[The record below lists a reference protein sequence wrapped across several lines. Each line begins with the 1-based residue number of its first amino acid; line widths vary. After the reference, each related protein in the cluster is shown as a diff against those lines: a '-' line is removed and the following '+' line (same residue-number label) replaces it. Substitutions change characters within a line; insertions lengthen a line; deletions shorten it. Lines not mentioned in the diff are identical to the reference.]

1 MTFVKTN
8 QIRNV
13 LGLISKS
20 PGYEAISTNLENR
33 DGVDLMSMRTESAE
47 RGKKAPIGWGVTQII
62 AMVALVFLAGC
73 TRSTPPADVEYDQSI
88 SPYHVV
94 RRGDSI
100 SGIAQRYRMDRME
113 LVRLNG
119 LKTPYR
125 IVIGQRLLVRPLAAS
140 ARISKSIPD
149 SADMPAVEP
158 VDMGGV
164 QVTTLK
170 PLPGTDSAA
179 VEPGAQGIP
188 APISQSDNTMNA
200 DRQDISAG
208 TSSEG
213 SIGGAPTT
221 SPTNDEDTD
230 SDTDEDA
237 APEPTKKPANMP
249 NTPIA
254 DRTYHLPVQ
263 GKVVRGFKPGKN
275 GNDGINISAPKGTP
289 VQASNNGVVAHAGNQ
304 LRGFGNVV
312 LVKHDN
318 GLMSVYA
325 HLDEVNVKRGDVI
338 KTGQRIGTVG
348 KSGTVKEPQLHF
360 EIRKG
365 TTPVDPNQYLG

>member
-8 QIRNV
+8 KIRNL
-13 LGLISKS
+13 LGPTSKS
-20 PGYEAISTNLENR
+20 PGYEPFSIKRENGNRVAPASVSTGSGEIR
-33 DGVDLMSMRTESAE
+33 Q
-47 RGKKAPIGWGVTQII
+47 KAPISWGGNQII
-62 AMVALVFLAGC
+62 AMVVLVLLAGC

-140 ARISKSIPD
+140 AKISKSIPD

-179 VEPGAQGIP
+179 VEPGVEGIP
-188 APISQSDNTMNA
+188 APVSENG
-200 DRQDISAG
+200 G
-208 TSSEG
+208 TINPATLPT
-213 SIGGAPTT
+213 SIGTFPQHSIGSTPIIPPTST
-221 SPTNDEDTD
+221 IN
-230 SDTDEDA
+230 DTDEDEDQ
-237 APEPTKKPANMP
+237 APESGKKPINMP
-249 NTPIA
+249 NAPMA
-254 DRTYHLPVQ
+254 DRNYHLPVQ
-263 GKVVRGFKPGKN
+263 GKIVRGFKPGKN

-289 VQASNNGVVAHAGNQ
+289 VQAANNGVVAHAGNQ